1 MRLTTPRIPPVE
13 PAEWTEE
20 QSQALGMDIKE
31 LQTSIG
37 SPDTV
42 FNIVKTLI
50 RYPDLFKA
58 WLGFANHVMF
68 NSSLAPR
75 DREIVILRI
84 GWLCQSGYEFG
95 QHIVIGRDA
104 GLNDGEIKAIAEG
117 DSAPNWSDAERTLIK
132 ATNELHADA
141 FINDA
146 TFAEL
151 QKHFDE
157 KQILDVIFAVG
168 QYNMVSMALNTTGV
182 QLDEG
187 IPEYQSFVGK

>member
-13 PAEWTEE
+13 PENWTEE
-20 QSQALGMDIKE
+20 QSQALGMDIKD
-31 LQTSIG
+31 LQASIG
-37 SPDTV
+37 SPDKV

-50 RYPDLFKA
+50 RYPELFKA
-58 WLGFANHVMF
+58 WLGFANHVLF
-68 NSSLAPR
+68 NSSLPPR

-95 QHIVIGRDA
+95 QHILIGREA

-117 DSAPNWSDAERTLIK
+117 DAAANWSEAERTLIK
-132 ATNELHADA
+132 ATDELHADA
-141 FINDA
+141 FISNA

-151 QKHFDE
+151 QEHFEE
-157 KQILDVIFAVG
+157 KQIFDVIFAVG
-168 QYNMVSMALNTTGV
+168 QYNMVSMALNSTGV

-187 IPEYQSFVGK
+187 IPEYQSFLDK

>member
-13 PAEWTEE
+13 PTEWTEE

-31 LQTSIG
+31 LQASIG
-37 SPDTV
+37 SPDKV

-117 DSAPNWSDAERTLIK
+117 DSAVNWSDAERSLIK
-132 ATNELHADA
+132 ATDELHADA
-141 FINDA
+141 FISDA

-151 QKHFDE
+151 QEYFDE

-187 IPEYQSFVGK
+187 IPEYQTFVGK

>member
-1 MRLTTPRIPPVE
+1 MRLTTPRIPPIE

-31 LQTSIG
+31 LQASIG

-117 DSAPNWSDAERTLIK
+117 DSAPNWSEAERALIK
-132 ATNELHADA
+132 ATDELHADA
-141 FINDA
+141 FIGDA

-151 QKHFDE
+151 QEYFDE
-157 KQILDVIFAVG
+157 KQILDIIFAVG

>member
-13 PAEWTEE
+13 PTEWTEE

-31 LQTSIG
+31 LQASIG

-117 DSAPNWSDAERTLIK
+117 DSAPNWSEAERTLIK
-132 ATNELHADA
+132 ATDELHADA
-141 FINDA
+141 FISDA

-151 QKHFDE
+151 QEYFDE

-187 IPEYQSFVGK
+187 IPEYQTFVGK

>member
-13 PAEWTEE
+13 PEEWTEE

-31 LQTSIG
+31 LQASIG
-37 SPDTV
+37 SPDKV
-42 FNIVKTLI
+42 FNVVKTLI

-104 GLNDGEIKAIAEG
+104 GLNDGEIKAITEG
-117 DSAPNWSDAERTLIK
+117 DSAVNWSDAERALIK
-132 ATNELHADA
+132 ATDELHADA
-141 FINDA
+141 FISNA
-146 TFAEL
+146 TFSEL
-151 QKHFDE
+151 QEHFEE
-157 KQILDVIFAVG
+157 KQIFDVIFTVG
-168 QYNMVSMALNTTGV
+168 QYNMVSMALNSTGV

-187 IPEYQSFVGK
+187 IPEYKSFLE

>member
-31 LQTSIG
+31 LQASIG

-117 DSAPNWSDAERTLIK
+117 DSAPNWSEAERALIK
-132 ATNELHADA
+132 ATDELHADA
-141 FINDA
+141 FIGDA

-151 QKHFDE
+151 QEYFDE
-157 KQILDVIFAVG
+157 KQILDIIFAVG

>member
-31 LQTSIG
+31 LQASIG

-117 DSAPNWSDAERTLIK
+117 DSAPNWSEAERALIK
-132 ATNELHADA
+132 ATDELHADA
-141 FINDA
+141 FIGDA

-151 QKHFDE
+151 QEYFDE
-157 KQILDVIFAVG
+157 KQILDIIFAVG

-187 IPEYQSFVGK
+187 IPEYQSFVGE

>member
-13 PAEWTEE
+13 PENWTEA
-20 QSQALGMDIKE
+20 QSQALGVDIKN
-31 LQTSIG
+31 LQTSVG
-37 SPDTV
+37 SPDKV
-42 FNIVKTLI
+42 FNVIKTLV
-50 RYPDLFKA
+50 RYPELFKA

-95 QHIVIGRDA
+95 QHILIGRDA

-117 DSAPNWSDAERTLIK
+117 DNAANWSDAERTLIK
-132 ATNELHADA
+132 ATDELHADA
-141 FINDA
+141 FIGDA
-146 TFAEL
+146 TYAEL
-151 QKHFDE
+151 EEYFDE
-157 KQILDVIFAVG
+157 KQILDIIFAVG

-182 QLDEG
+182 QLDED
-187 IPEYQSFVGK
+187 IPEYKAFLGK

>member
-13 PAEWTEE
+13 PTEWTEE

-31 LQTSIG
+31 LQASIG
-37 SPDTV
+37 SPDKV

-117 DSAPNWSDAERTLIK
+117 DSAPNWSEAERTLIK
-132 ATNELHADA
+132 ATDELHADA
-141 FINDA
+141 FISDA

-151 QKHFDE
+151 QEYFDE

-187 IPEYQSFVGK
+187 IPEYQTFVGK

>member
-1 MRLTTPRIPPVE
+1 MRLSTPRIAPLE
-13 PAEWTEE
+13 PENWSEE
-20 QSQALGMDIKE
+20 QTQALGMDIKD
-31 LQTSIG
+31 LQASIG
-37 SPDTV
+37 APDKV

-58 WLGFANHVMF
+58 WLGFANHVLF
-68 NSSLAPR
+68 NSSLSPR

-95 QHIVIGRDA
+95 QHILIGRDA

-117 DSAPNWSDAERTLIK
+117 ANALNWSEAEQSLIK
-132 ATNELHADA
+132 ATDELHADA
-141 FINDA
+141 FIGDA

-151 QKHFDE
+151 QEHFDE
-157 KQILDVIFAVG
+157 KQILDIIFAVG

-187 IPEYQSFVGK
+187 IPEYKAFVEK

>member
-1 MRLTTPRIPPVE
+1 MRLTTPRIPPIE

-31 LQTSIG
+31 LQASIG

-117 DSAPNWSDAERTLIK
+117 DSAPNWSEAERALIK
-132 ATNELHADA
+132 ATDELHADA
-141 FINDA
+141 FIGDA
-146 TFAEL
+146 TFGEL
-151 QKHFDE
+151 QEYFDE
-157 KQILDVIFAVG
+157 KQILDIIFAVG

-187 IPEYQSFVGK
+187 IPEYQSFVSK

>member
-31 LQTSIG
+31 LQASIG

-117 DSAPNWSDAERTLIK
+117 DSAPNWSEAERALIK
-132 ATNELHADA
+132 ATDELHADA
-141 FINDA
+141 FIGDA
-146 TFAEL
+146 TFGEL
-151 QKHFDE
+151 QEYFDE
-157 KQILDVIFAVG
+157 KQILDIIFAVG

-187 IPEYQSFVGK
+187 IPEYQSFVSK

>member
-13 PAEWTEE
+13 PENWTKE
-20 QSQALGMDIKE
+20 QSQALGMDIQE
-31 LQTSIG
+31 LQASIG
-37 SPDTV
+37 SPDTI

-84 GWLCQSGYEFG
+84 GQLCQSGYEFG

-117 DSAPNWSDAERTLIK
+117 DNAPNWSEAERTLIK
-132 ATNELHADA
+132 ATDELHADA
-141 FINDA
+141 FISDA
-146 TFAEL
+146 TFTEL

-187 IPEYQSFVGK
+187 IPEYQSFLEK

>member
-13 PAEWTEE
+13 PAVWTEE

-187 IPEYQSFVGK
+187 IPEYQRFVGK

>member
-31 LQTSIG
+31 LQASIG

-132 ATNELHADA
+132 ATDELHADA
-141 FINDA
+141 FISDA
-146 TFAEL
+146 IFAEL
-151 QKHFDE
+151 QEHFDE

>member
-1 MRLTTPRIPPVE
+1 MRLNTPRIPPVE
-13 PAEWTEE
+13 PEEWTEE

-31 LQTSIG
+31 LQASIG
-37 SPDTV
+37 SPDKV

-117 DSAPNWSDAERTLIK
+117 DSAANWSDAERSLIK
-132 ATNELHADA
+132 ATDELHADA
-141 FINDA
+141 FISDA

-151 QKHFDE
+151 QEHFDE

-187 IPEYQSFVGK
+187 IPEYQAFVGK

>member
-1 MRLTTPRIPPVE
+1 MRLNTPRIPPLE
-13 PAEWTEE
+13 PESWSEE
-20 QSQALGMDIKE
+20 QTQALGMDIKD
-31 LQTSIG
+31 LQASIG
-37 SPDTV
+37 SPDKV

-58 WLGFANHVMF
+58 WLGFANHVLF
-68 NSSLAPR
+68 NSSLSPR

-95 QHIVIGRDA
+95 QHILIGRDA

-117 DSAPNWSDAERTLIK
+117 ANALNWSEAEQSLIK
-132 ATNELHADA
+132 ATDELHADA
-141 FINDA
+141 FIGDA

-151 QKHFDE
+151 QEHFDE
-157 KQILDVIFAVG
+157 KQILDIIFAVG

-187 IPEYQSFVGK
+187 IPEYKAFVEK

>member
-31 LQTSIG
+31 LQASIG

-117 DSAPNWSDAERTLIK
+117 DSAPNWSEAERALIK
-132 ATNELHADA
+132 ATDELHADA
-141 FINDA
+141 FIGDA

-151 QKHFDE
+151 QEYFDE
-157 KQILDVIFAVG
+157 KQILDIIFAVG

-187 IPEYQSFVGK
+187 IPEYQSFVSK